1 MSLTLIPRNP
11 RDPRDPRTRLRQRGW
26 PVNFVAARE
35 ADRLFGEFFG
45 APGRPPSPFAA
56 EQPRGFVPKLDV
68 SESDDGYTV
77 TAELPGV
84 KQEDLEVL
92 LEDNVLTL
100 KGEKRDGRE
109 SEEEGARRSEMRFG
123 SFERRVA
130 FRSPIAEDEV
140 KARFADGLLT
150 IAIPKPP
157 EERPKVRAVPVETA

>member
-1 MSLTLIPRNP
+1 MSLTLIPRNS
-11 RDPRDPRTRLRQRGW
+11 RTRSRPLGW
-26 PVNFVAARE
+26 PVNVVAARE
-35 ADRLFGEFFG
+35 ADRLFGDFFG
-45 APGRPPSPFAA
+45 APGRMPSAFAG
-56 EQPRGFVPKLDV
+56 EPSRGFVPKLDV

-92 LEDNVLTL
+92 LENNVLTL

-109 SEEEGARRSEMRFG
+109 SEEEGVRRSEMRFG

-130 FRSPIAEDEV
+130 FRGPIAEDEV

-157 EERPKVRAVPVETA
+157 EARPRVRTVPVETA